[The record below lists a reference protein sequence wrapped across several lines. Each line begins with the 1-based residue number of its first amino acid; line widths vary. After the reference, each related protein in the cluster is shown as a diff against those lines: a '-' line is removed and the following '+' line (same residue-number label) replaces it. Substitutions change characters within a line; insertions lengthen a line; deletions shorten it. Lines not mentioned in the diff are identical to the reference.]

1 MANERRQFVWSWSSV
16 TYSPLIAVAT
26 LRVSKKGKGLTFH
39 MAKSAFKLKILYA
52 EGDAEVVTAQAKSME
67 NAGHQVTAVVGR
79 KEVEAAMNKGS
90 FDLVILGPT
99 LTRNDRHH
107 LPYMVK
113 KAHQGTRVLVLH
125 ADGGRHPYVDAATDT
140 GRSIESI
147 LETIASM
154 MAQQSA
160 VAAR

>member
-1 MANERRQFVWSWSSV
+1 MAH
-16 TYSPLIAVAT
+16 L
-26 LRVSKKGKGLTFH
+26 
-39 MAKSAFKLKILYA
+39 MAKSSFKLNILYG
-52 EGDAEVVTAQAKSME
+52 EGDIEVVTAQAGSME
-67 NAGHQVTAVVGR
+67 KAGHHVTTAVGR
-79 KEVEAAMNKGS
+79 KELEAALKKGA

-113 KAHQGTRVLVLH
+113 KSHEGTRVLVLH

>member
-1 MANERRQFVWSWSSV
+1 
-16 TYSPLIAVAT
+16 
-26 LRVSKKGKGLTFH
+26 
-39 MAKSAFKLKILYA
+39 MAKSSFKLKILYG
-52 EGDAEVVTAQAKSME
+52 ESDAEVASTQAGSMQK
-67 NAGHQVTAVVGR
+67 AGHHVTTAVGR
-79 KEVEAAMNKGS
+79 KEIEATLKKDA

-113 KAHQGTRVLVLH
+113 KAHEGTRVLVLH

-140 GRSIESI
+140 GRTIEQI

-154 MAQQSA
+154 MAQQTA
-160 VAAR
+160 VATRS

>member
-1 MANERRQFVWSWSSV
+1 
-16 TYSPLIAVAT
+16 
-26 LRVSKKGKGLTFH
+26 
-39 MAKSAFKLKILYA
+39 MAKSSFKLKILYG
-52 EGDAEVVTAQAKSME
+52 EGDAEVATAQAGSME
-67 NAGHQVTAVVGR
+67 KAGHQVSTATGR
-79 KEVEAAMNKGS
+79 KGVETALKQGS

-113 KAHQGTRVLVLH
+113 KSHPGTRVLVLH

-154 MAQQSA
+154 MAQQAA
-160 VAAR
+160 VTAG

>member
-1 MANERRQFVWSWSSV
+1 
-16 TYSPLIAVAT
+16 
-26 LRVSKKGKGLTFH
+26 
-39 MAKSAFKLKILYA
+39 MAKSSFKLNILYG
-52 EGDAEVVTAQAKSME
+52 EGDIEVVTAQAGSME
-67 NAGHQVTAVVGR
+67 KAGHQVTTVVGR
-79 KEVEAAMNKGS
+79 KEIEAALKKSS

-113 KAHQGTRVLVLH
+113 KSHEGTRVLVLH

-154 MAQQSA
+154 MSQHAT